1 MKYWKQTITVTRWE
15 FSRFFKPKNEAIG
28 IIIMLVV
35 SVAFYFGGKYAF
47 SDTNEKMENT
57 DKKMEIS
64 VLNDMDETFTE
75 ALKNHYTI
83 NKIPAEHKGAFIES
97 LKSERDGV
105 LLENDLGIFTVHAYK
120 NTSAIEKLK
129 AHLTE
134 FHKQRE
140 MQKIGL
146 TSDELN
152 TVLTPAR
159 VVESFLYIDNS
170 KYRLVLAY
178 FFAGLMIMA
187 VFLSFAYQFTAI
199 TGEKQLKI
207 TEQIVSAISPQ
218 VWMDGKIFGITLMG
232 IASIFSYSIF
242 SIIGGILLLQFRG
255 MPASG
260 ILDYLYLPSII
271 LYLPFALA
279 GILIWNAVLAAIA
292 SIITNPNTS
301 GKSSLMML
309 PLIFVIASF
318 LVTRDPDSGFS
329 IFLSW
334 FPLTSATSMPM
345 RWAIT
350 KVGFLQIAGSFLLLV
365 LTFYFLRKLA
375 AKIFRVSIL
384 ITGKEPTLSEVYKLS
399 KQQ

>member
-1 MKYWKQTITVTRWE
+1 MKYLKQTINVTRWE
-15 FSRFFKPKNEAIG
+15 FNRFFKPKNEAIG
-28 IIIMLVV
+28 IITMLVV
-35 SVAFYFGGKYAF
+35 SVVFYFGGKYAF
-47 SDTNEKMENT
+47 SDTDEKMGSAE
-57 DKKMEIS
+57 KKIEIS

-75 ALKNHYTI
+75 TLKNHYTI
-83 NKIPAEHKGAFIES
+83 NKIPAEHKEAFIES
-97 LKSERDGV
+97 LKNERDGV
-105 LLENDLGIFTVHAYK
+105 LLEKDFGVFTVHAYK
-120 NTSAIEKLK
+120 NTSAIGKLK

-146 TSDELN
+146 TTDELN
-152 TVLTPAR
+152 AVLTPAR

-218 VWMDGKIFGITLMG
+218 VWMDGKIFGITLIG

-242 SIIGGILLLQFRG
+242 SIIGGILLFQFRG

-350 KVGFLQIAGSFLLLV
+350 KVGFWQIAGSFLLLV

-399 KQQ
+399 KQN